1 MPLLVIFFELIDV
14 VLLVSLQLILHA
26 VELCIFLLLAAQ
38 DCLLASGCELFLPIS
53 FAHQATLLA
62 SFDLVLDSVPHVLD
76 LIFCIF
82 GDLGHLHLFV
92 SFKLSELVLLLSL
105 VGDLLLFIILC
116 DLIQTLLHQLIN
128 SRYRGRD
135 VESTPG

>member
-26 VELCIFLLLAAQ
+26 VELCIFLLLATQ
-38 DCLLASGCELFLPIS
+38 DCLLASCCELFLPIS
-53 FAHQATLLA
+53 FAHQTALLA
-62 SFDLVLDSVPHVLD
+62 GFDLVLDSVPHVLD

-82 GDLGHLHLFV
+82 GDLGHLDLFV
-92 SFKLSELVLLLSL
+92 SFKLSELVLLLTL
-105 VGDLLLFIILC
+105 IGDLLLFVILC